1 MKKNFSFFKGPSE
14 VAPMGIKINWKLI
27 YFKKRTVSMDKFI
40 KFYFD
45 KWKQFVSFKK
55 YDRWCNENIE
65 WLVKEPPYRDPTNYL
80 KFVGGIASSI

>member
-1 MKKNFSFFKGPSE
+1 
-14 VAPMGIKINWKLI
+14 
-27 YFKKRTVSMDKFI
+27 MDKFI